1 MLLLN
6 GIHYERCVCYRPQTK
21 FGMGWGGHGWVRS
34 RGGVCVWL
42 GGACVAED
50 PPPQYGWPA
59 GGAQPTG
66 MMPCYFGLNF
76 VELCLF
82 RKKETA
88 LFM

>member
-1 MLLLN
+1 MHCL
-6 GIHYERCVCYRPQTK
+6 GVCAAGGAWLR
-21 FGMGWGGHGWVRS
+21 GMHDWGAWLGS
-34 RGGVCVWL
+34 GVCVAGRGMRGWGRAWL
-42 GGACVAED
+42 GS
-50 PPPQYGWPA
+50 PPPYGWPA

>member
-1 MLLLN
+1 MT
-6 GIHYERCVCYRPQTK
+6 GVR
-21 FGMGWGGHGWVRS
+21 GWGVG
-34 RGGVCVWL
+34 CVWL
-42 GGACVAED
+42 GGACVAGSVHGWG

-66 MMPCYFGLNF
+66 MMPCYFGLNL